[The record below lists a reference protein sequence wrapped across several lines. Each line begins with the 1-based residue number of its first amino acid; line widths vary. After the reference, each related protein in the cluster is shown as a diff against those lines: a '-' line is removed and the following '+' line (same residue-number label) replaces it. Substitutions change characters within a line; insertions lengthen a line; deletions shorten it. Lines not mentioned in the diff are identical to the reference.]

1 MVQSCGPDT
10 LPGGSR
16 HLPSWEHHVMETCW
30 LAVALQRE
38 LSGNGGP
45 PGRSVREAGGLGPGA
60 ASRWSAWLVRRPEG
74 VRQTFIE
81 QGHQIHMGIQNV
93 LTMTSQP
100 VGERWVIHYL
110 MSFWDE
116 WLAIQKRIKLS
127 AWFLLPLK
135 YIPKG
140 SR

>member
-1 MVQSCGPDT
+1 MV
-10 LPGGSR
+10 
-16 HLPSWEHHVMETCW
+16 
-30 LAVALQRE
+30 LQRE

-45 PGRSVREAGGLGPGA
+45 PGRSVRKKKKKKRSVREAEGLGPGA

-74 VRQTFIE
+74 VRQIFIE

-93 LTMTSQP
+93 LKMTSQP
-100 VGERWVIHYL
+100 VGEMGYFHGWVIHYL
-110 MSFWDE
+110 MSCWDE